1 MILGRGKVVV
11 NSLSIAANRLAQSLT
26 SFVLFA
32 SIARILGPYE
42 LGQYL
47 LAFTYYFI
55 FMSVAAQG
63 FKTLF
68 TRELSRHPQETPV
81 YLVSGTLLQ
90 LLFSLTAY
98 AMLVAVVLALPY
110 SSDTST
116 VCYVLGLAI
125 VPFSLSNVTEA
136 IFQAQEKMHLIAAS
150 TVPVY
155 ILRVE
160 VMIWAMKL
168 KFGVSFGVSFL
179 AVIFVISEFLILL
192 IEWGLLARTVK
203 PKWQINWD
211 FIWQTV
217 RTART
222 LVAIEGVAALSGR
235 MQVLILSLLGG
246 EIVVGLFGGIAQ
258 LMQPF
263 EMLAQSVVLAVFPS
277 LSKGVTLEKEK
288 QRHQVESIAEMLL
301 CVALPLLVGLYFIGG
316 DLLIF
321 IYRDPS
327 FAEASAALKVVALGL
342 VAVCF
347 IRPLSSLL
355 VANGLEWINLREV
368 SVTNVLGGLFS
379 VVLVSQYQLLGA
391 GIAALLM
398 NISACSQYMYAVRT
412 RLFSFD
418 LWRILRRP
426 LLMSVFMLAVFLILQ
441 EIIQNFLLTAV
452 AASLVYLLLIGVLG
466 IFAVGISAISRDQ
479 VS

>member
-1 MILGRGKVVV
+1 MIMGRRKVVV
-11 NSLSIAANRLAQSLT
+11 NSLSMAVNRLAQSLT

-81 YLVSGTLLQ
+81 YLVSGSLLQ
-90 LLFSLTAY
+90 LLFSLTGY
-98 AMLVAVVLALPY
+98 ALLVAVVFALPY

-116 VCYVLGLAI
+116 VCYVMGLAI

-136 IFQAQEKMHLIAAS
+136 IFQAQEKMYLIAAS

-155 ILRVE
+155 ILRVG

-168 KFGVSFGVSFL
+168 NCGVSFL
-179 AVIFVISEFLILL
+179 AGILVVSEFLILL
-192 IEWGLLARTVK
+192 IEWGFIARTVK
-203 PKWQINWD
+203 AKWQIHWD
-211 FIWQTV
+211 FIGRTV
-217 RTART
+217 KDART
-222 LVAIEGVAALSGR
+222 LVAIESVAALSGR

-246 EIVVGLFGGIAQ
+246 EVVVGLFGGIAQ

-263 EMLAQSVVLAVFPS
+263 EILAQSAVLAVFPS
-277 LSKGVTLEKEK
+277 LSKAVTLGKEK
-288 QRHQVESIAEMLL
+288 QRHLVESIAEMLL
-301 CVALPLLVGLYFIGG
+301 CVALPLIVGLFFIGG
-316 DLLIF
+316 NLLIF

-342 VAVCF
+342 VAVSL

-355 VANGLEWINLREV
+355 VANGLERVNLREV
-368 SVTNVLGGLFS
+368 SVTNVLGGLLS

-391 GIAALLM
+391 AIAALLM
-398 NISACSQYMYAVRT
+398 NISACSQYMYAVRI
-412 RLFSFD
+412 RLFSLD

-441 EIIQNFLLTAV
+441 EISQNILLTAV
-452 AASLVYLLLIGVLG
+452 AASLAYLLLIGVLG
-466 IFAVGISAISRDQ
+466 VSAVGRTAISRNQ

>member
-1 MILGRGKVVV
+1 MAV
-11 NSLSIAANRLAQSLT
+11 NRLAQSLT

-90 LLFSLTAY
+90 LLFSLTGY
-98 AMLVAVVLALPY
+98 ALLVAVVFALPY

-116 VCYVLGLAI
+116 VCYVMGLAI

-136 IFQAQEKMHLIAAS
+136 IFQAQEKMHPIAAI

-155 ILRVE
+155 ILRVG

-168 KFGVSFGVSFL
+168 NFGVSFMAG
-179 AVIFVISEFLILL
+179 IFVLSEFVILL

-203 PKWQINWD
+203 PKWHINWE

-217 RTART
+217 RAART

-246 EIVVGLFGGIAQ
+246 EVVVGLFGGVAQ

-263 EMLAQSVVLAVFPS
+263 EILAQSVVLAVFPS
-277 LSKGVTLEKEK
+277 LSKAVTLGKEK
-288 QRHQVESIAEMLL
+288 QRHLVESIAEILL
-301 CVALPLLVGLYFIGG
+301 CVALPLLLGLYFIGG
-316 DLLIF
+316 NLLIF

-327 FAEASAALKVVALGL
+327 FAEATAALKVVALGL
-342 VAVCF
+342 VAVSF

-355 VANGLEWINLREV
+355 VASGLERVNLREV
-368 SVTNVLGGLFS
+368 SVTNVLGGLLS
-379 VVLVSQYQLLGA
+379 VVLVSQYQLIGA
-391 GIAALLM
+391 AIAALLM

-412 RLFSFD
+412 RLFSLD

-426 LLMSVFMLAVFLILQ
+426 VLISVFMLAVFLILQ
-441 EIIQNFLLTAV
+441 EISQNILLTAV
-452 AASLVYLLLIGVLG
+452 AASLAYLLLIGVLG
-466 IFAVGISAISRDQ
+466 LSAVGRAAISRNQ

>member
-1 MILGRGKVVV
+1 MIMGRRKVVG
-11 NSLSIAANRLAQSLT
+11 NSLSMAVNRLAQSLT

-32 SIARILGPYE
+32 WIARLLGPYE

-90 LLFSLTAY
+90 LLFSLTGY
-98 AMLVAVVLALPY
+98 ALLFAAVFALPY

-125 VPFSLSNVTEA
+125 LPFSLSNVTEA

-155 ILRVE
+155 ILRVG
-160 VMIWAMKL
+160 VMVWAMKL
-168 KFGVSFGVSFL
+168 NFGVSFL
-179 AVIFVISEFLILL
+179 AGIFVISEFLILL
-192 IEWGLLARTVK
+192 IEWVLLARTVK
-203 PKWQINWD
+203 PKWQINWE
-211 FIWQTV
+211 FIWHTV
-217 RTART
+217 RAART

-246 EIVVGLFGGIAQ
+246 EVVVGLFGGVAQ

-263 EMLAQSVVLAVFPS
+263 EILAQSVVLAVFPS
-277 LSKGVTLEKEK
+277 LSKAVTLGKEK
-288 QRHQVESIAEMLL
+288 QRHLVESIAEILL
-301 CVALPLLVGLYFIGG
+301 CVALPLLVGLYFMGG

-327 FAEASAALKVVALGL
+327 FAEATAALKVVALGL
-342 VAVCF
+342 VAVSF

-355 VANGLEWINLREV
+355 VANGLERVNLREV

-391 GIAALLM
+391 AIAALLM

-412 RLFSFD
+412 RLFSIH
-418 LWRILRRP
+418 WWGILRRP
-426 LLMSVFMLAVFLILQ
+426 LLISVFMLAVFLILQ
-441 EIIQNFLLTAV
+441 EISQNFLLTAV
-452 AASLVYLLLIGVLG
+452 AASLAYLLLMGVLG
-466 IFAVGISAISRDQ
+466 FSAVGRAAISRNQ

>member
-466 IFAVGISAISRDQ
+466 ILAVGISAISRDQ